1 MRRACK
7 GKNGESETNMSG
19 FAQNYSGFQ
28 SATGSRLGKQE
39 NMFPGQPGFHARMTS
54 QMQGDTK

>member
-1 MRRACK
+1 
-7 GKNGESETNMSG
+7 MSG

-28 SATGSRLGKQE
+28 SATGSTLGKQE

-54 QMQGDTK
+54 QMQGHTK

>member
-1 MRRACK
+1 MRRPCK
-7 GKNGESETNMSG
+7 GKKGESETNMSG

-39 NMFPGQPGFHARMTS
+39 SNQ
-54 QMQGDTK
+54 